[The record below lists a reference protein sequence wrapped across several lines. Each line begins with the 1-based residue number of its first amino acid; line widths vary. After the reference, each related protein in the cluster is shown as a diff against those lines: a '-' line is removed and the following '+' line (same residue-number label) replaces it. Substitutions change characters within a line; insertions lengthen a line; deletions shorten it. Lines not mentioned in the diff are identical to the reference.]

1 MIESIVTIVLIIAL
15 FVLVLYIPYWNIKR
29 IKGE

>member
-1 MIESIVTIVLIIAL
+1 MVESIVTIVSVISL

-29 IKGE
+29 IRGK